1 MKYAFAFIALMT
13 ATTPALAGPDERDLT
28 AYEFRLDVSGADTP
42 EGAAR
47 IYADIRRHAVRVC
60 RPLEASGNGVAK
72 AVTQCRQEVAA
83 NAVRALDNPRVAAL
97 FKADIED
104 NSRA

>member
-1 MKYAFAFIALMT
+1 MKYAFALIALMT
-13 ATTPALAGPDERDLT
+13 AAAPAHAGPDEADLT

-47 IYADIRRHAVRVC
+47 IYSDIRRHAVRVC
-60 RPLEASGNGVAK
+60 RPLEASGNGVTR
-72 AVTQCRQEVAA
+72 AVTRCRHEVAG

-97 FKADIED
+97 FEADAGD
-104 NSRA
+104 KSRA